1 MDTDA
6 MMPVFGAKEPVPAR
20 TVIRPAICTMAGG
33 VIMLSDKVE
42 VYQDDRNIEGMKRS
56 SPVLS
61 TVPGQLYS
69 CGNALSWWLQEID
82 RPFDHWS
89 VLARI
94 QWGEKESDK
103 YVYHFKGA
111 PQQEVKFADLGLESD
126 REYLV
131 FEFWSQ
137 KFLGKCKGS
146 FTAPAMDTN
155 NGMQVFAI
163 REARAYPWVLST
175 TRHLSQGGVCLMDEK
190 WDQASNILSGKSKVV
205 AGDPYVLTIHLP
217 AGFKLKAAAVVGEK
231 VEIANQQ
238 ETAAVRI
245 VPSATKTVAW
255 EMSFAR

>member
-1 MDTDA
+1 
-6 MMPVFGAKEPVPAR
+6 
-20 TVIRPAICTMAGG
+20 
-33 VIMLSDKVE
+33 
-42 VYQDDRNIEGMKRS
+42 
-56 SPVLS
+56 
-61 TVPGQLYS
+61 
-69 CGNALSWWLQEID
+69 
-82 RPFDHWS
+82 
-89 VLARI
+89 
-94 QWGEKESDK
+94 
-103 YVYHFKGA
+103 
-111 PQQEVKFADLGLESD
+111 
-126 REYLV
+126 
-131 FEFWSQ
+131 
-137 KFLGKCKGS
+137 
-146 FTAPAMDTN
+146 
-155 NGMQVFAI
+155 MQVFAI